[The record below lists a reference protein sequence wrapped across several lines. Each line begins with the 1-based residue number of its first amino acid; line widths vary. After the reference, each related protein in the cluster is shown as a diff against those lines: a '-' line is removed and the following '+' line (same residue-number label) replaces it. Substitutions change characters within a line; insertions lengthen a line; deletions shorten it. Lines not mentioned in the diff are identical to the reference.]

1 MTSPHALGHLN
12 STTVAE
18 SLSNLVGNEDLCKK
32 LDSNEFQDDVQ
43 SFVSSVIQSSLYRVY
58 DGYFR
63 SPEEIKNRFEDDC
76 VHRSPENTTT
86 LLGHSTL
93 LPDYDDPNSFEA
105 YYLIDLA
112 LENFL
117 KPSEI
122 EDETQWRPRAELEP
136 EASLVPNITW
146 PTNEDFTPALGAE
159 SIAQFIKSWDL
170 SSDWKYN
177 IETLPMID
185 EVYAINYRYRVRFSI
200 PTQRTPV
207 PRQTVSVYFT
217 LSKSKVKPN
226 VRFWFGGLPLPLTIP
241 VVTHAHT
248 SVCFEDICEKPCSCA
263 YTNETSPAA
272 SFFQFLNIYI
282 FLFSA
287 PSQLKEHQIGCSE
300 ENALS
305 RLPDRLA
312 Y

>member
-1 MTSPHALGHLN
+1 MTSPTALGHLN

-18 SLSNLVGNEDLCKK
+18 SLSNLVNNEDLCKK
-32 LDSNEFQDDVQ
+32 IGSNKFQEDVQ
-43 SFVSSVIQSSLYRVY
+43 GFVSSVIQSSLYRVY

-63 SPEEIKNRFEDDC
+63 LPEEAKTR
-76 VHRSPENTTT
+76 
-86 LLGHSTL
+86 HSAL
-93 LPDYDDPNSFEA
+93 FADNDDPNSFEA

-122 EDETQWRPRAELEP
+122 EDETQWRPRAKLEP
-136 EASLVPNITW
+136 EPSLVPNITW
-146 PTNEDFTPALGAE
+146 PTNEDFTSSLGAE

-170 SSDWKYN
+170 SPDWTYN
-177 IETLPMID
+177 IEALPMTD

-226 VRFWFGGLPLPLTIP
+226 KHEIAVFYVIESLGLVHRPGE
-241 VVTHAHT
+241 H
-248 SVCFEDICEKPCSCA
+248 
-263 YTNETSPAA
+263 
-272 SFFQFLNIYI
+272 I
-282 FLFSA
+282 F
-287 PSQLKEHQIGCSE
+287 SE
-300 ENALS
+300 EWLKMVLRQKTQFGES
-305 RLPDRLA
+305 IK